1 VIRTYL
7 TIKLLFGM
15 ALRKTTVLVESLLRR
30 ISLNGFIAL
39 KAPPLK
45 PQDKS
50 AEGKLKPRPSAG
62 LCCTG
67 VGLVQTAAIHFD
79 GCLTLLLDPAPPC
92 KTPVDMTRK
101 FRFVPA
107 ADGNL
112 SQSKAKVLK
121 QVDQVSPFGREVMGE
136 DRICM
141 LSFRVRMIFANK
153 LRQTVP

>member
-1 VIRTYL
+1 MKV
-7 TIKLLFGM
+7 LFGM
-15 ALRKTTVLVESLLRR
+15 ALRKTTGLVESLLRP
-30 ISLNGFIAL
+30 ISPGGFIAL
-39 KAPPLK
+39 KAPSLK
-45 PQDKS
+45 PHDKS

-62 LCCTG
+62 LCYTG

-79 GCLTLLLDPAPPC
+79 GCLTLLLDPCPPC

-107 ADGNL
+107 AAGNPC
-112 SQSKAKVLK
+112 QSKAKVLK
-121 QVDQVSPFGREVMGE
+121 QVNQVSPFGWKGMGE